1 MAKSPQK
8 ALKSRSKLMKMV
20 VFCAFIALA
29 IGGVSIYGYYLM
41 NATTQQVLD
50 GHIAQLNAADR
61 LGRQLHA
68 ARGVESE
75 FFMAVAETDA
85 VQMEKLVGEFDA
97 VVEEMG
103 EDIDALGQQAEGQP
117 KLSKAVRELGQIRED
132 LATHWQELV
141 SPVLEKGK
149 PLAKLKLEYTF
160 YRRDMKEIAASLE
173 VIQKAINKNI
183 DLSRAELDKNR
194 LIFYIPLAG
203 MALVL
208 LLLFISVSM
217 GKKRSQSYAKLVQGI
232 DAAADGSMEEIRVAS
247 GDDFEDIAKAFN
259 TTLERLKSNMVSE
272 AEQEESQ
279 TNLINFLEVVSEAA
293 DGDLTVKAPVTAD
306 AFGSIADAYNLMVDS
321 LAELLTDTSHR
332 ATEVGSESKNLLE
345 LFHSMEAGADQQ
357 LKTVQESS
365 QAVAETA
372 VKTLE
377 VADKA
382 NLAQQTSAKVDQ
394 VTEQGNA
401 RVMQNIEGMQLIRVT
416 VQTINKKMKSL
427 AERLLEI
434 GTISQLISEIAT
446 RTTILAMNASIEA
459 ARAGD
464 QGRGFLVISDEIKKL
479 ADNSSEATKQISGII
494 KAIQTEAGEVTAALE
509 EETKTV
515 ELQTQLAK
523 DTGDA
528 FAEIQQAIV
537 ESKGVVNEIFEL
549 SQSQQ
554 ELTRKVEASMQQV
567 SRISGQTMEMVKDSA
582 RITDGLSKVSE
593 SLLSSLSHFRLPE
606 GDMVEEMMEM
616 VDDMS
621 PMEEEMDD
629 LGLTAGLGLEDD
641 TLLDEEDLTEL
652 EEEITEED
660 LVV

>member
-1 MAKSPQK
+1 MAKSSTK
-8 ALKSRSKLMKMV
+8 AVKSRSKLTKMIF
-20 VFCAFIALA
+20 FCAFIALA
-29 IGGVSIYGYYLM
+29 IGGVSFYGFYLM
-41 NATTQQVLD
+41 NGTTQQVLD
-50 GHIAQLNAADR
+50 GQLAQLNAADS
-61 LGRQLHA
+61 LARQLQS
-68 ARGVESE
+68 ARSLESD
-75 FFMAVAETDA
+75 FYMAMAQKQSD
-85 VQMEKLVGEFDA
+85 QMSKLVDEFDA
-97 VVEEMG
+97 LVEDMSD
-103 EDIDALGQQAEGQP
+103 DIDALSAQAEGNP
-117 KLSKAVRELGQIRED
+117 KLAKAVRELGQIRED
-132 LATHWQELV
+132 IGNHWQSLV
-141 SPVLEKGK
+141 GPMVKKNIS
-149 PLAKLKLEYTF
+149 LADQKLAHTF
-160 YRRDMKEIAASLE
+160 FRRDMKDFATSLE
-173 VIQKAINKNI
+173 VIHNAINKNI
-183 DLSRAELDKNR
+183 DLSRAQLAKDG

-208 LLLFISVSM
+208 LLLVITVMM
-217 GKKRSQSYAKLVQGI
+217 GKRRSASYARLVQGI
-232 DAAADGSMEEIRVAS
+232 DAAADGTMDEIRLAS
-247 GDDFEDIAKAFN
+247 GDDFEGIAKVFN
-259 TTLERLKSNMVSE
+259 STLEKLKSGMVSE

-332 ATEVGSESKNLLE
+332 ATEVGSESKSLLDI
-345 LFHSMEAGADQQ
+345 FHAMEADADQQ
-357 LKTVQESS
+357 LKSVQGSS

-372 VKTLE
+372 TKTSE
-377 VADKA
+377 IGEKA

-394 VTEQGNA
+394 VTEEGNA

-479 ADNSSEATKQISGII
+479 ADNSAEATKQISGII

-515 ELQTQLAK
+515 ETQTQLAK

-549 SQSQQ
+549 SQNQQ
-554 ELTRKVEASMQQV
+554 ELTRKVEASMQEV
-567 SRISGQTMEMVKDSA
+567 SRISGQTMTRVKDSA
-582 RITDGLSKVSE
+582 RITDGLSQVSE
-593 SLLSSLSHFRLPE
+593 SLLSSLSHFRLPD
-606 GDMVEEMMEM
+606 G
-616 VDDMS
+616 S
-621 PMEEEMDD
+621 MDD
-629 LGLTAGLGLEDD
+629 EEWSDETEAVEQPSEENAMLLTDSDEVLDDDLLVELED
-641 TLLDEEDLTEL
+641 

>member
-1 MAKSPQK
+1 MAKSSPK
-8 ALKSRSKLMKMV
+8 AVKSRSKLTKMIF
-20 VFCAFIALA
+20 FCAFIALA
-29 IGGVSIYGYYLM
+29 IGGVSFYGYYLM

-50 GHIAQLNAADR
+50 GQLAQLNAADS
-61 LGRQLHA
+61 LARQLQA
-68 ARGVESE
+68 ARGLESD
-75 FFMAVAETDA
+75 FYMAMAQKQPD
-85 VQMEKLVGEFDA
+85 QMSKLADEFDA
-97 VVEEMG
+97 LVEDMS
-103 EDIDALGQQAEGQP
+103 DDVDALSSQAAGNP
-117 KLSKAVRELGQIRED
+117 KLAKAVRELGQIRED
-132 LATHWQELV
+132 LGGHWQGLV
-141 SPVLEKGK
+141 GPMVEKNAS
-149 PLAKLKLEYTF
+149 LADQKLAHTF
-160 YRRDMKEIAASLE
+160 FRRDMKEFATSLE
-173 VIQKAINKNI
+173 VIHKAINKNI
-183 DLSRAELDKNR
+183 DLSRAQLAKDG

-203 MALVL
+203 MVLVL
-208 LLLFISVSM
+208 LLLVITVMM
-217 GKKRSQSYAKLVQGI
+217 GKRRSASYARLVQGI
-232 DAAADGSMEEIRVAS
+232 DAAAEGTMDEIRLAS
-247 GDDFEDIAKAFN
+247 GDDFEDIAKVFN
-259 TTLERLKSNMVSE
+259 STLERLKSGMVSE
-272 AEQEESQ
+272 EEQEESQ

-321 LAELLTDTSHR
+321 LAELLTDTSLR
-332 ATEVGSESKNLLE
+332 ATEVGSESTNLLE
-345 LFHSMEAGADQQ
+345 IFHAMEADADQQ
-357 LKTVQESS
+357 LKTVQDSS

-372 VKTLE
+372 TKTSE
-377 VADKA
+377 IGEKA

-394 VTEQGNA
+394 VTEEGNA

-479 ADNSSEATKQISGII
+479 ADNSAEATKQISGII

-515 ELQTQLAK
+515 ETQTQLAK

-549 SQSQQ
+549 SQNQQ
-554 ELTRKVEASMQQV
+554 ELTRRVEASMQEV
-567 SRISGQTMEMVKDSA
+567 SRLSSQTMARVKDSA
-582 RITDGLSKVSE
+582 RITDGLSQVSE

-606 GDMVEEMMEM
+606 GT
-616 VDDMS
+616 
-621 PMEEEMDD
+621 MEEEWSDENVAEEQLSEEAPELLVD
-629 LGLTAGLGLEDD
+629 GDE
-641 TLLDEEDLTEL
+641 LLDEDLLVEL
-652 EEEITEED
+652 EEEEEITEED

>member
-1 MAKSPQK
+1 MANSSPK
-8 ALKSRSKLMKMV
+8 AVKSRSKLTKMIF
-20 VFCAFIALA
+20 FCAFIALA
-29 IGGVSIYGYYLM
+29 IGGVSFYGYYLM

-50 GHIAQLNAADR
+50 GQLAQLNAADS
-61 LGRQLHA
+61 LARQLQA
-68 ARGVESE
+68 ARGLESD
-75 FFMAVAETDA
+75 FYMAMAQKQTD
-85 VQMEKLVGEFDA
+85 QMSKLVDEFDA
-97 VVEEMG
+97 LVEDMS
-103 EDIDALGQQAEGQP
+103 DDVDALSTQAEGNP
-117 KLSKAVRELGQIRED
+117 KLAKAVRELGQIRED
-132 LATHWQELV
+132 LGGHWQGMV
-141 SPVLEKGK
+141 GPIVEKNAS
-149 PLAKLKLEYTF
+149 LADQKLAYTF
-160 YRRDMKEIAASLE
+160 FRRDMKEFAGSLE
-173 VIQKAINKNI
+173 VIHKAINRDI
-183 DLSRAELDKNR
+183 DLSRAQLAKDA

-208 LLLFISVSM
+208 LLLVITVMM
-217 GKKRSQSYAKLVQGI
+217 GKRRSASYARLVQGI
-232 DAAADGSMEEIRVAS
+232 DAAAEGTMDEIRLAS
-247 GDDFEDIAKAFN
+247 GDDFEDIAKVFN
-259 TTLERLKSNMVSE
+259 STLEKLKSGMVSE
-272 AEQEESQ
+272 EEQEESQ

-332 ATEVGSESKNLLE
+332 ATEVGSESKSLLDI
-345 LFHSMEAGADQQ
+345 FHAMEADADQQ
-357 LKTVQESS
+357 LKTVQGSS

-372 VKTLE
+372 TKTSE
-377 VADKA
+377 IGEKA

-394 VTEQGNA
+394 VTEEGNA

-479 ADNSSEATKQISGII
+479 ADNSAEATKQISGII

-515 ELQTQLAK
+515 ETQTQLAK

-549 SQSQQ
+549 SQNQQ
-554 ELTRKVEASMQQV
+554 ELTRRVEASMQEV
-567 SRISGQTMEMVKDSA
+567 SRISGQTMARVKDSA
-582 RITDGLSKVSE
+582 RITDGLSQVSE

-606 GDMVEEMMEM
+606 GTI
-616 VDDMS
+616 
-621 PMEEEMDD
+621 EEEWSGESETVEQLSEEDPVLLTDSDEVLDDD
-629 LGLTAGLGLEDD
+629 LLVELE
-641 TLLDEEDLTEL
+641 E